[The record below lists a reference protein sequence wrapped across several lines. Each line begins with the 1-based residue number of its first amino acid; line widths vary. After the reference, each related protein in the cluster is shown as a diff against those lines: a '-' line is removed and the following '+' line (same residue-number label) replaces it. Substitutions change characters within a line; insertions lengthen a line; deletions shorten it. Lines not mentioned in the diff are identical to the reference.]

1 LFSKGSTII
10 KAVDDVS
17 FDLKGGET
25 LGVVGESGS
34 GKSTVGR
41 SILRLIEPTA
51 GEVNYKGENILSLK
65 GESLRSFRKNA
76 QMIFQDP
83 YASLNPRMRVGDAII
98 EPILSHNLMSR
109 GDAIDKAVE
118 LLEKVGLDKD
128 YFDRFPHQFS
138 GGQRQ
143 RIGIARALGL
153 EPEVIV
159 ADEPVSALDV
169 SVQAQIIN
177 LFKDLQEEFGFAYLF
192 IAHDLSVVKY
202 LSDRIAVMYLGEI
215 VELCKKE
222 ELFENPMHPY
232 TKALIS
238 AIPKP
243 DPRIKEKRII
253 LKGDI
258 PSHSNPPSGCKF
270 SSRCYCVMDICKEK
284 HPELID
290 YNGHKVR
297 CHLFSKG
304 GENNG
309 EISSKEN
316 C

>member
-1 LFSKGSTII
+1 
-10 KAVDDVS
+10 
-17 FDLKGGET
+17 
-25 LGVVGESGS
+25 
-34 GKSTVGR
+34 
-41 SILRLIEPTA
+41 
-51 GEVNYKGENILSLK
+51 
-65 GESLRSFRKNA
+65 
-76 QMIFQDP
+76 M
-83 YASLNPRMRVGDAII
+83 
-98 EPILSHNLMSR
+98 
-109 GDAIDKAVE
+109 
-118 LLEKVGLDKD
+118 
-128 YFDRFPHQFS
+128 
-138 GGQRQ
+138 GQRQ

-253 LKGDI
+253 LKGIYQAIQILLLDVNLAAVVI
-258 PSHSNPPSGCKF
+258 
-270 SSRCYCVMDICKEK
+270 V
-284 HPELID
+284 
-290 YNGHKVR
+290 
-297 CHLFSKG
+297 
-304 GENNG
+304 
-309 EISSKEN
+309 
-316 C
+316 